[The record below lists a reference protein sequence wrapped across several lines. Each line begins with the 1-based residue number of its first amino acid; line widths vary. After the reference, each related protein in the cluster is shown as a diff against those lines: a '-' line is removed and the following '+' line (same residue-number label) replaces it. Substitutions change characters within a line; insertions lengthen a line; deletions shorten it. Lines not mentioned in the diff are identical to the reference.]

1 MSFMNRRV
9 KNLLR
14 ARAIRAVR
22 WLVPRWMAGG
32 FANLAAL
39 SRLSTWLATD
49 PMDCSGD
56 RTTLYERIL
65 RSEILDAPVDYL
77 EFGVYQGASLR
88 WWCEHIAC
96 PEARF
101 YGFDCFEGLPEAW
114 GLVEKGTFDTGRQ
127 VPQIDDRRVEFV
139 VGLFQDTIAPFLQRA
154 PLRRRKI
161 IHMDADLYSSTLYV
175 LALLSPCL
183 EPGDIVI
190 FDEFGSIR
198 MAQHEFRAFED
209 FTSAFQISTV
219 RLGANE
225 LLETVALKVVSRP
238 PRAFAPSEALMAA
251 ASR

>member
-1 MSFMNRRV
+1 MNRRL

-14 ARAIRAVR
+14 PRALRAVR
-22 WLVPRWMAGG
+22 WLVPRWMARG

-39 SRLSTWLATD
+39 SRLSNWLATG

-56 RTTLYERIL
+56 RTALYERVL
-65 RSEILDAPVDYL
+65 RSEALDAPVDYL

-88 WWCEHIAC
+88 WWSEHITC
-96 PEARF
+96 SEARF

-114 GLVEKGTFDTGRQ
+114 GLVKKGTFDTGRQ
-127 VPQIDDRRVEFV
+127 VPKIDDRRVEFV
-139 VGLFQDTIAPFLQRA
+139 VGLFHDTVVPFLQRA
-154 PLRRRKI
+154 PLRRRKV

-183 EPGDIVI
+183 EPGDVII

-209 FTSAFQISTV
+209 FVSAFQISAA

-225 LLETVALKVVSRP
+225 LLETVAVKVVSCP
-238 PRAFAPSEALMAA
+238 THASVSDEVVTAA
-251 ASR
+251 TAR

>member
-1 MSFMNRRV
+1 MNRRL

-14 ARAIRAVR
+14 ARALRTVR
-22 WLVPRWMAGG
+22 WLVPRWMAGS
-32 FANLAAL
+32 FTNMAAL
-39 SRLSTWLATD
+39 SRLSNWLATG

-56 RTTLYERIL
+56 RTALYERIL
-65 RSEILDAPVDYL
+65 RSEGLDAPVDYL

-88 WWCEHIAC
+88 WWSNHIAC
-96 PEARF
+96 SEARF
-101 YGFDCFEGLPEAW
+101 YGFDCFQGLPEAW
-114 GLVEKGTFDTGRQ
+114 GLVKKGTFDTGRK

-139 VGLFQDTIAPFLQRA
+139 VGLFQDTVVPFLHRV

-183 EPGDIVI
+183 EPGDIII

-209 FTSAFQISTV
+209 FTSAFQISTA

-225 LLETVALKVVSRP
+225 LLETVAVKVVSCP
-238 PRAFAPSEALMAA
+238 PRAFAPSEALIAA
-251 ASR
+251 TGR